1 MYQRIDLIG
10 NLVADAEIRT
20 GKDGNEFISFRVAVN
35 DYHGEEKRAT
45 YYDVTYRKSDV
56 IKHLKAGLRVFV
68 TGRLSINSVV
78 KDGKTYQ
85 NNYVFASDLDLWLP
99 PRD

>member
-1 MYQRIDLIG
+1 MQRIDLIG

-35 DYHGEEKRAT
+35 DYQGEEKRAT
-45 YYDVTYRKSDV
+45 YYDVSYRKSEV

-68 TGRLSINSVV
+68 SGRLSISTVV
-78 KDGKTYQ
+78 KEGKTYQ
-85 NNYVFASDLDLWLP
+85 NNYVFASDVDLWLP